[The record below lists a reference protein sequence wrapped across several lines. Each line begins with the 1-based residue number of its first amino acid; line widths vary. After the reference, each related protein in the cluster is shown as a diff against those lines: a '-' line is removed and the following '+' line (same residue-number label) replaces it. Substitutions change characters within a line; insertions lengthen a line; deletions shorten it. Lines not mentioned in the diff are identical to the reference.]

1 MATEN
6 PNDEQLHTGTEAA
19 GGSSA
24 VVFPPFNTDTFAP
37 QLIWLTI
44 TFIALYYMMSRIS
57 LPRIGEV
64 IEERNDRIQRD
75 LDAAER
81 LKDETDKA
89 LAAYEQAFADARTN
103 ANQIASDT
111 RAKLSA
117 EVEAERIRVED
128 ELNAKLADAEQRI
141 AATRS
146 KAMAS
151 VNEIAGDVA
160 ASVVAKLIGKDAS
173 ADEIRQALASS
184 GNK

>member
-1 MATEN
+1 MAAEK
-6 PNDEQLHTGTEAA
+6 PNDAQHHTGTEAP
-19 GGSSA
+19 GGHSA

-44 TFIALYYMMSRIS
+44 TFVALYYLMSRVS

-81 LKDETDKA
+81 LRDETDKA
-89 LAAYEQAFADARTN
+89 LAAYEQALADARTN

-117 EVEAERIRVED
+117 EVDAERARLET
-128 ELNAKLADAEQRI
+128 ELGTKLADAETRI
-141 AATRS
+141 SATRT

-151 VNEIAGDVA
+151 VNEIASDVA

-173 ADEIRQALASS
+173 ADEIRQALSS
-184 GNK
+184 AGNK

>member
-1 MATEN
+1 M
-6 PNDEQLHTGTEAA
+6 
-19 GGSSA
+19 
-24 VVFPPFNTDTFAP
+24 
-37 QLIWLTI
+37 I
-44 TFIALYYMMSRIS
+44 TFIALYYMMSRIA

-89 LAAYEQAFADARTN
+89 LAAYEQALADARTN

-111 RAKLSA
+111 RAKLNA
-117 EVEAERIRVED
+117 EVEAERTRVEG
-128 ELNAKLADAEQRI
+128 ELNAKLSDAEERI
-141 AATRS
+141 SATRS

-151 VNEIAGDVA
+151 VNEIASDVA
-160 ASVVAKLIGKDAS
+160 ASVVAKLIGKDAT
-173 ADEIRQALASS
+173 ADEIRQALAAA